1 MNYPRIDKRYVCEQ
15 EIIDVRKIQLE
26 KEKKMRRNN
35 KLDMEKTG
43 GSRDELNEIEREKLK
58 W

>member
-58 W
+58 